1 MSTLEIQDYLNI
13 YSMFSFK
20 NGRKEPGILINKYN
34 IILGE
39 IEYLFVPQMNMQA
52 YKVAFEKYDRE
63 ACNKLIEKVDTTELV
78 NIRPVSLSDYKLIME
93 LLNERNQQLNSM
105 R

>member
-63 ACNKLIEKVDTTELV
+63 SCNKLIEKVDTTELV